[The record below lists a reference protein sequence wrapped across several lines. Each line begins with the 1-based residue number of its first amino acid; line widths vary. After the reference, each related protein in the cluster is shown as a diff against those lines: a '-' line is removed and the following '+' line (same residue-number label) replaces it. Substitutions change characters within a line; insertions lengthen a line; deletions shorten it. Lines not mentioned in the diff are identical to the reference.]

1 MYLAFK
7 RDGSKDTVERALPVS
22 GHQHQVLPAL
32 VHVPHLG
39 TKHQRSLARISREE
53 GRPMMADQLFA
64 HLPLGGEAE
73 PRDGEVEADLPEAV
87 PHGRARSEQDGLA
100 VAWVGG
106 EEGGRRRAA
115 PAGGRDEGAPG
126 PRNHLPGAYAAYLR
140 DPGGNKICA
149 YTFTD

>member
-1 MYLAFK
+1 MRRPGGYLAFK

-22 GHQHQVLPAL
+22 GHQYQVLPAL

-73 PRDGEVEADLPEAV
+73 PRDGEVEAGLPEAV
-87 PHGRARSEQDGLA
+87 PHGRARGEQDGLA

-115 PAGGRDEGAPG
+115 PAGGRDEGW
-126 PRNHLPGAYAAYLR
+126 GAGR
-140 DPGGNKICA
+140 RRGGHGDVGEA
-149 YTFTD
+149 RRARG